1 MTEAPRDLT
10 DAAFWD
16 SNWEKRG
23 LPEPINPHS
32 ARSRYLFYTLIHRKL
47 RLLFAGLDPARTRL
61 IEVGCGS
68 SAWLPYFAKEMG
80 FQVSGLDYSEIGCR
94 QTRAVLDH
102 EGVKGDVYQADMFN
116 PPAELQGAF
125 DVVFSFGVVEHFQ
138 PPERCVQALTKL
150 LRPGGIVVTVVPNLL
165 GALGAMQSW
174 VDRSVYDVHVLH
186 TDKTLADAHRLS
198 GLDVLE
204 SDYFFSVNF
213 GWVIEAHAPPSLTRW
228 PKLRVLSALR
238 WGSRLSWWLE
248 QQLAP
253 LPPGRLLSPA
263 ILCAARKPHAQPG

>member
-1 MTEAPRDLT
+1 MTDAPRDLT

-23 LPEPINPHS
+23 LPEPIDPHS
-32 ARSRYLFYTLIHRKL
+32 ARSRDLFYALMHRKL

-68 SAWLPYFAKEMG
+68 SAWLPYFSKHMG

-94 QTRAVLDH
+94 QTRTVLAR
-102 EGVKGDVYQADMFN
+102 EGIQGDVHQADMFD
-116 PPAELQGAF
+116 PPPGLQGAF
-125 DVVFSFGVVEHFQ
+125 DVVFSFGVIEHFQ
-138 PPERCVQALTKL
+138 PPERCVRALTSL
-150 LRPGGIVVTVVPNLL
+150 LRPGGLVVSVVPNLL
-165 GALGAMQSW
+165 GALGAVQAW
-174 VDRSVYDVHVLH
+174 IDRAVYDVHVLH
-186 TDKTLADAHRLS
+186 TDQTLADAHRLA
-198 GLDVLE
+198 GLDVIE
-204 SDYFFSVNF
+204 SDYFFGVNF
-213 GWVIEAHAPPSLTRW
+213 GWVIESNAPPSPLLR

-263 ILCAARKPHAQPG
+263 ILCAARKPR